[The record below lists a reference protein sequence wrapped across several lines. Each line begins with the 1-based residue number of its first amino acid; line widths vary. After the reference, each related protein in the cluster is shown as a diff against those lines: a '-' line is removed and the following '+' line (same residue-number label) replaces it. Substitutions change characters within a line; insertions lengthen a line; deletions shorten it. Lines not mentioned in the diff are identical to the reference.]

1 MEETVN
7 ENKGLNPIWAV
18 LALPS
23 MLLLLGSD
31 AGNNLSIVHHFA
43 SGELSLW
50 SWQGLALGAALAA
63 APLGYATSAKR
74 WLIMPCGVVCLMG
87 GILTVVS
94 TNTDFSA
101 QSAGAGKYQS
111 ESAAL
116 NAERSTLLESLSP
129 SDGSLPCSK
138 QRWCDSQTKEK
149 RLAQINNM
157 MSFTDVQVD
166 PLATPAGAF
175 LSQLMAYLRA
185 FGVPFVVAALGHIV
199 GLMFHGIFREKN
211 SAVGTA
217 VGGKC
222 SEKKLETSHTYR
234 REILRETTVE
244 KAVERAK
251 TWLQEQGAGR
261 ISKTKLKVACRAKGH
276 KAMARVVE
284 ILLAAGELVRYD
296 NGQLGKPESKA
307 LRMVK

>member
-1 MEETVN
+1 M
-7 ENKGLNPIWAV
+7 I
-18 LALPS
+18 
-23 MLLLLGSD
+23 LLLGSD

-43 SGELSLW
+43 SGEISLW
-50 SWQGLALGAALAA
+50 SWQGLALGAALSA

-74 WLIMPCGVVCLMG
+74 WIIIPCGVVCLMG
-87 GILTVVS
+87 GILTVLS
-94 TNTDFSA
+94 TNTDFA
-101 QSAGAGKYQS
+101 TQSAGAGKYQS

-116 NAERSTLLESLSP
+116 NAERSALLQSLSP

-138 QRWCDSQTKEK
+138 QRWCDSQAKEQ

-157 MSFTDVQVD
+157 MSFADVQVD

-175 LSQLMAYLRA
+175 LSQIIAYLRA

-199 GLMFHGIFREKN
+199 GLMFHGIFRDQDSATSTGVRGKN
-211 SAVGTA
+211 
-217 VGGKC
+217 
-222 SEKKLETSHTYR
+222 SEKKLETSHTYK
-234 REILRETTVE
+234 RETLRETTVE
-244 KAVERAK
+244 KAVERAR
-251 TWLQEQGAGR
+251 TWLQEQGSGR
-261 ISKTKLKVACRAKGH
+261 ISKTRLKVACRAKGH

-307 LRMVK
+307 LRVVK

>member
-1 MEETVN
+1 MEQKINV
-7 ENKGLNPIWAV
+7 NKGLSPIWVV

-74 WLIMPCGVVCLMG
+74 WLIIPCGVVCLIG
-87 GILTVVS
+87 GILTVMS
-94 TNTDFSA
+94 TNTDFAA
-101 QSAGAGKYQS
+101 QSADAGKYQS
-111 ESAAL
+111 DFAAL
-116 NAERSTLLESLSP
+116 NAERSTLLESLNP

-138 QRWCDSQTKEK
+138 QRWCDSQAKEQ

-157 MSFTDVQVD
+157 MSFVDVQVD
-166 PLATPAGAF
+166 PLATPAGMF

-199 GLMFHGIFREKN
+199 GLMFHGIFRDKN
-211 SAVGTA
+211 SAESTS
-217 VGGKC
+217 VGGIHPD
-222 SEKKLETSHTYR
+222 KKFEASHIYKRTPRETS
-234 REILRETTVE
+234 VE
-244 KAVERAK
+244 KAVERARN
-251 TWLQEQGAGR
+251 WLREQGEGR

-276 KAMARVVE
+276 KAMGRVVE
-284 ILLAAGELVRYD
+284 VLLAAGELVRYK
-296 NGQLGKPESKA
+296 NGQLGKPESKT
-307 LRMVK
+307 LRVVK